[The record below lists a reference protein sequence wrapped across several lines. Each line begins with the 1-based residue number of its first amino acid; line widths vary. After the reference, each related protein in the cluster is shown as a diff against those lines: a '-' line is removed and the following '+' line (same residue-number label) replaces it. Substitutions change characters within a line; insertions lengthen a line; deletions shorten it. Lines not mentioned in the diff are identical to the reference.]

1 MYVRLSQ
8 VQYDVK
14 NMSIQRYWDKEQQ
27 SYAQSEQCKTPSDGA
42 QCTRKWNFVQKI
54 EIKIV
59 TKQQKTG
66 KHVENQKFYLVS
78 H

>member
-1 MYVRLSQ
+1 MKGNEKSVFAGQL
-8 VQYDVK
+8 
-14 NMSIQRYWDKEQQ
+14 
-27 SYAQSEQCKTPSDGA
+27 AGAGGGTQCA
-42 QCTRKWNFVQKI
+42 RKWNFVQKI

>member
-1 MYVRLSQ
+1 M
-8 VQYDVK
+8 
-14 NMSIQRYWDKEQQ
+14 
-27 SYAQSEQCKTPSDGA
+27 GA
-42 QCTRKWNFVQKI
+42 DWAVDCTQWAVFLTLLFAKLESVI
-54 EIKIV
+54 LCAAKIV